1 MTTIKTKRKD
11 KRDKKLRN
19 SRPTKQERLKEEKIY
34 CSECG
39 EELTSER
46 SKRLRIGQ
54 RCKWKLEEIAGT
66 RVYRK
71 RSGPHM
77 KEDVSFSNPIQGKEV
92 TSGVIVQFIQ
102 TRLGDF

>member
-11 KRDKKLRN
+11 TRDKKLRN
-19 SRPTKQERLKEEKIY
+19 SRPTKQKRLKEEKIY

-46 SKRLRIGQ
+46 SKRLGIGQ

-77 KEDVSFSNPIQGKEV
+77 KEDVDFMNQGKKV
-92 TSGVIVQFIQ
+92 KSGVIVQYVQ
-102 TRLGDF
+102 TNLGDF

>member
-1 MTTIKTKRKD
+1 MKIKTMRKD
-11 KRDKKLRN
+11 NRDKLLRN
-19 SRPTKQERLKEEKIY
+19 SRPTKQERLKEEKIF

-39 EELTSER
+39 EELTSDR
-46 SKRLRIGQ
+46 SKKLGIGQ

-77 KEDVSFSNPIQGKEV
+77 KEDVDFIPMGTKV
-92 TSGVIVQFIQ
+92 TSGVIVMYVQS
-102 TRLGDF
+102 RLGDWD

>member
-19 SRPTKQERLKEEKIY
+19 SRPTKQELLKEEKIY

-46 SKRLRIGQ
+46 SKRLGIGQ

-66 RVYRK
+66 RVYRTNK
-71 RSGPHM
+71 GPHM
-77 KEDVSFSNPIQGKEV
+77 KEDVDFKSRGRKVN
-92 TSGVIVQFIQ
+92 SGVIVQYVQ
-102 TRLGDF
+102 TNLGDF